1 MAAGRMVERIQN
13 TVDQLSDFPYLGRT
27 GRIPGTRELVVAG
40 SPFIVP
46 YRIREDVIEILTVFH
61 AARRWPEE
69 L

>member
-1 MAAGRMVERIQN
+1 MVERIQN
-13 TVDQLSDFPYLGRT
+13 AVDQLSDFPYLGRS

-46 YRIREDVIEILTVFH
+46 YRVREDVIEILTVFH